1 MEILKKNPG
10 ITTICA
16 RDVYIDGVES
26 ICQRLIEHYR
36 DYDAVYVTLDIDVL
50 DPAYAPGTGTP
61 STGGLTSRELL
72 EILRHL
78 LNTLPIQAM
87 DIVEVA
93 PSLDV
98 NDITSWA
105 ALGVVQMILAHFSK
119 EITS

>member
-1 MEILKKNPG
+1 M
-10 ITTICA
+10 
-16 RDVYIDGVES
+16 
-26 ICQRLIEHYR
+26 
-36 DYDAVYVTLDIDVL
+36 TLDFDVL
-50 DPAYAPGTGTP
+50 DPAYAPETGTP

-105 ALGVVQMILAHFSK
+105 ALGVAICHK
-119 EITS
+119 DY